1 MAEQRSAA
9 WLEGFRL
16 GLADAATGATR
27 TVCGS
32 GPETLDKADGY
43 WAGHK
48 SAEQQHQPE
57 REAGS

>member
-1 MAEQRSAA
+1 VAEERRAA
-9 WLEGFRL
+9 WLEGFWF
-16 GLADAATGATR
+16 GVADARGWTR
-27 TVCGS
+27 TICGG
-32 GPETLDKADGY
+32 GPQTLDKADGY